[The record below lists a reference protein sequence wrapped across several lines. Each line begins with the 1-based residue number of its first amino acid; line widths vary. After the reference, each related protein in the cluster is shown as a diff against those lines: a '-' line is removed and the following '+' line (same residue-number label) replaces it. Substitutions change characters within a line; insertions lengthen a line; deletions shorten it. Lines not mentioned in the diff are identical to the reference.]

1 MKTEEKKDMVFD
13 SNLSPDVFD
22 ELVAMGEKS
31 SAEQA
36 EQAMM
41 EKLSA
46 FEVEKLSNEK
56 YIITGTKSKKELCVD
71 IPDCI
76 LCIGA
81 EAFRGSDIISVTLPE
96 GLMKIEHHAF
106 ADCTDLEIINFP
118 SSLRIIEDEAF
129 AGCKSLD
136 IEPPANIRIGKNA
149 FKDTLPFIREAEAAA
164 EREAERK
171 RKEEAEKAEEE
182 RRRKEA
188 EAKAAEKRRQK
199 EEAERAEAER
209 KRKEMEKKA
218 AEEEA
223 IRRAESQRKAK
234 DAFDREFEIKNGV
247 LNKYSGNSWRVDF
260 LDFYRYKYYV
270 QPIVKI
276 GYEAFLNNSQ
286 LKEIFFVFGETIDV
300 IGQSAF
306 ENCKELIKIGHLS
319 FGGSTLYV
327 PRLSVK
333 KIGRY
338 AFRNCKKLN
347 TIHFDD
353 NLEEIEP
360 YAFEGCT
367 GLTTVGMSG
376 KWTLISSEKLKPSKK
391 IDLGKGTDAADLIR
405 KYQSYHWFRKD

>member
-1 MKTEEKKDMVFD
+1 MESEKNKDMVFD

-46 FEVEKLSNEK
+46 FEVEKLSNGK
-56 YIITGTKSKKELCVD
+56 YIITKIKSKKELCVD
-71 IPDCI
+71 IPDGI

-81 EAFRGSDIISVTLPE
+81 EAFRGSDIISITLPE

-106 ADCTDLEIINFP
+106 ADCADLEMINIP

-136 IEPPANIRIGKNA
+136 ITVPANIRLGKDV
-149 FKDTLPFIREAEAAA
+149 FRDTLPYIR
-164 EREAERK
+164 
-171 RKEEAEKAEEE
+171 
-182 RRRKEA
+182 
-188 EAKAAEKRRQK
+188 EAKAAEEREIEKKRK

-209 KRKEMEKKA
+209 KRTEAEAKAEEEKRKKEAAERAEAERKRKETEKKV

-234 DAFDREFEIKNGV
+234 EAFDREFEIKNGV

-286 LKEIFFVFGETIDV
+286 LREIFFVFGKTIDV
-300 IGQSAF
+300 ISQSAF
-306 ENCKELIKIGHLS
+306 ENCKELIKIGHLN
-319 FGGSTLYV
+319 FNDSTLYV

-333 KIGRY
+333 KIERY

-347 TIHFDD
+347 IIHFDD
-353 NLEEIEP
+353 ELKEIEP

-376 KWTLISSEKLKPSKK
+376 EWRLISSEKLKPSKT
-391 IDLGKGTDAADLIR
+391 INLGKRTDVADLIR
-405 KYQSYHWFRKD
+405 KYQSYHWVRKD